1 VKSSSGVTTTQS
13 FGIGEE
19 PTVRKNWLVLALV
32 AGLVAACGGSA
43 ATGSLQ
49 ASGTPA
55 AGTQTGA
62 SQAAASATGTTAASG
77 SATGSATGSAQSGP
91 IACSLITTAE
101 ASAALG
107 DTVAAGVAP
116 VAGENTCVFSG
127 PVFKLTSVQIAVI
140 ALAEFTPTQASVPS
154 SFTVTQA
161 PGIGDA
167 AYYKKLFLPNTG
179 GESLMEISV
188 LKGQTAFTITV
199 LDHAA
204 TDSTLMAAEKT
215 LALAAVGRI

>member
-1 VKSSSGVTTTQS
+1 MT
-13 FGIGEE
+13 
-19 PTVRKNWLVLALV
+19 
-32 AGLVAACGGSA
+32 GLVAACGGSA
-43 ATGSLQ
+43 TIGSLQ
-49 ASGTPA
+49 ASRTPA
-55 AGTQTGA
+55 GGTQTGA
-62 SQAAASATGTTAASG
+62 SQAAASATGTTAAS
-77 SATGSATGSAQSGP
+77 GSATGSAQSGP

-179 GESLMEISV
+179 GESLMELSV